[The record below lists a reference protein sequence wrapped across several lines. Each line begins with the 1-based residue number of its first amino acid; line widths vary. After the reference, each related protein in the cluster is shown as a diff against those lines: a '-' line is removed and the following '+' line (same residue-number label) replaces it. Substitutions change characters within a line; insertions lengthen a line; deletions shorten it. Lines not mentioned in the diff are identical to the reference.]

1 MTRTSKPEAME
12 SSVYAELVPPYIA
25 NLRIY
30 QSGKSIAEVQRT
42 YGLSQVVKLASNENP
57 WGASPKALSAVR
69 DHLKEVHRYPD
80 QSATDLRSALAAR
93 YRLKNENII
102 VGNGSE
108 GIMALIAR
116 AFLHEDDEALT
127 AQGTFTGFPILC
139 HSRGIQPICVPL
151 RDYCFD
157 LEAIAERIT
166 PRTKLI
172 YLCNPNNPT
181 GTFFSRRS
189 FDRFMEH
196 VPPRVLVLLDEAYF
210 EFAHKLADYPD
221 SMDYRHD
228 NVITLRTFSKA
239 YGLAGLRIGYGFGH
253 PELIASLWKVKL
265 PFEPG
270 VLSQLAGVAA
280 LEDEEFL
287 SHTLEHNQQGLEL
300 YTRELTRLGIQWIPS
315 AANFIAI
322 ETPTG
327 WTAQQLFLALLRRGV
342 IIRPLEQSGLPE
354 NLRISVGLPEENRTC
369 LSCLEEVLKLGPA
382 GA

>member
-1 MTRTSKPEAME
+1 ME

-30 QSGKSIAEVQRT
+30 QSGKSIAEVQRA
-42 YGLSQVVKLASNENP
+42 YGLNEVIKLASNENP
-57 WGASPKALSAVR
+57 WGASPKAMAAVR
-69 DHLKEVHRYPD
+69 AHLEEVHRYPD
-80 QSATDLRSALAAR
+80 QAAMDLRAALAAR

-108 GIMALIAR
+108 GIMALIVR
-116 AFLHEDDEALT
+116 AFLHDQDEALT
-127 AQGTFTGFPILC
+127 AHGTFTGFPILC
-139 HSRGIQPICVPL
+139 QSRGITPISVPL

-157 LEAIAERIT
+157 LEAIAERINT
-166 PRTKLI
+166 RTKLI

-181 GTFFSRRS
+181 GTFFSRSS

-210 EFAHKLADYPD
+210 EFAYKLADYPD

-253 PELIASLWKVKL
+253 PDLISSLWKVKL

-270 VLSQLAGVAA
+270 VLSQVAGVAA
-280 LEDEEFL
+280 LDDEEFL
-287 SHTLEHNQQGLEL
+287 SHTVEHNQQGLDL
-300 YTRELTRLGIQWIPS
+300 FTRELTRLGVQWVPS

-327 WTAQQLFLALLRRGV
+327 WKAQQLFQAMMRRGV
-342 IIRPLEQSGLPE
+342 IIRPLEQSGLPD
-354 NLRISVGLPEENRTC
+354 NLRISVGKPEENRAC
-369 LSCLEEVLKLGPA
+369 LSRLEEVLNLGPDA
-382 GA
+382 A

>member
-1 MTRTSKPEAME
+1 ME

-42 YGLSQVVKLASNENP
+42 YGLQQVVKLASNENP
-57 WGASPKALSAVR
+57 WGASPMAMEAVR
-69 DHLKEVHRYPD
+69 AHLQEVHRYPD
-80 QSATDLRSALAAR
+80 QAATDLRSALALR

-116 AFLHEDDEALT
+116 AFLHDDDEALT
-127 AQGTFTGFPILC
+127 AHGTFTGFPILC
-139 HSRGIQPICVPL
+139 HSRGIIPTSVPL

-157 LEAIAERIT
+157 LEAIAARIT

-181 GTFFSRRS
+181 GTFFSRRA
-189 FDRFMEH
+189 FDQFMEY
-196 VPPRVLVLLDEAYF
+196 VPARVLVLLDEAYF

-253 PELIASLWKVKL
+253 PELISSLWKVKL

-270 VLSQLAGVAA
+270 LLSQVAGVAA
-280 LEDEEFL
+280 LEDEDFL
-287 SHTLEHNQQGLEL
+287 SHTLEQNQQGLDL
-300 YTRELTRLGIQWIPS
+300 YTRELTRLGVNWIPS

-322 ETPTG
+322 ETPAG
-327 WTAQQLFLALLRRGV
+327 WSAQQLFLALLRRGV
-342 IIRPLEQSGLPE
+342 IIRPLEQSGLPD
-354 NLRISVGLPEENRTC
+354 NLRISVGKPEENKTC
-369 LSCLEEVLKLGPA
+369 LSCLEEVLKLGPEA
-382 GA
+382 ASSC

>member
-1 MTRTSKPEAME
+1 ME

-42 YGLSQVVKLASNENP
+42 YGLEQVIKLASNENP
-57 WGASPKALSAVR
+57 WGASPKAMQAVR
-69 DHLKEVHRYPD
+69 DHLGEVHRYPD
-80 QSATDLRSALAAR
+80 QAVLDLRSALAAR

-116 AFLHEDDEALT
+116 AFLHESDEALT
-127 AQGTFTGFPILC
+127 AEGTFTGFPILC
-139 HSRGIQPICVPL
+139 QSRGITPVCVPL

-157 LEAIAERIT
+157 LEAIAERIN

-181 GTFFSRRS
+181 GTFFSRRA
-189 FDRFMEH
+189 FDRFMQH

-210 EFAHKLADYPD
+210 EFARSLTDYPD

-253 PELIASLWKVKL
+253 PDLISSLWKVKL

-270 VLSQLAGVAA
+270 LLSQVAGVAA
-280 LEDEEFL
+280 LDDEAFL
-287 SHTLEHNQQGLEL
+287 SHTVEQNQQGLDL
-300 YTRELTRLGIQWIPS
+300 YTRELTRLGVQWVPS

-322 ETPTG
+322 ETPDG
-327 WTAQQLFLALLRRGV
+327 WSTQQLFLAMMRQGV
-342 IIRPLEQSGLPE
+342 IIRPLEQSGLPG
-354 NLRISVGLPEENRTC
+354 NLRISVGKPEENRTC
-369 LSCLEEVLKLGPA
+369 LNCLEAVLKQGPES
-382 GA
+382 GP

>member
-1 MTRTSKPEAME
+1 ME
-12 SSVYAELVPPYIA
+12 SSVYAELVPSYIA
-25 NLRIY
+25 NLRTY

-42 YGLSQVVKLASNENP
+42 HGLERVVKLASNENP
-57 WGASPKALSAVR
+57 WGPSPKAMQALR
-69 DHLKEVHRYPD
+69 RHLEEVHRYPD
-80 QSATDLRSALAAR
+80 QGVLDLRSALAQR

-108 GIMALIAR
+108 GIMGYIAR
-116 AFLHEDDEALT
+116 AFLHDDDEAVT
-127 AQGTFTGFPILC
+127 AHGTFTGFSILC
-139 HSRGIQPICVPL
+139 NSRGIRPVCVPL

-157 LEAIAERIT
+157 LEAITDCIT

-189 FDRFMEH
+189 FDHFMEK

-210 EFAHKLADYPD
+210 EFAQGLAEYPD

-253 PELIASLWKVKL
+253 PDLISSLWKVKL

-270 VLSQLAGVAA
+270 LLSQVAGVAA
-280 LEDEEFL
+280 LTDEEFL
-287 SHTLEHNQQGLEL
+287 GHTLAQNQQGLDL
-300 YTRELTRLGIQWIPS
+300 YTRELTRLGINWIPS
-315 AANFIAI
+315 ATNFIAM
-322 ETPTG
+322 ETPEE
-327 WTAQQLFLALLRRGV
+327 WTAEQLFEALLRRGV
-342 IIRPLEQSGLPE
+342 IIRPLEQSGLPGC
-354 NLRISVGLPEENRTC
+354 LRISIGTPEENQEC
-369 LSCLEEVLKLGPA
+369 LSCLQEVLQQGP
-382 GA
+382 GAA